1 MQNEDNNNNNPTERK
16 AVVETNDDATAS
28 KYAAVLKHYWDD
40 PLIHFFV
47 PSGARIQR
55 PPLINRGTFTRV
67 AAIDSTV
74 KHFLSCGG
82 TQIVN
87 LGAGYDTSF
96 ARLRCCCSFPAGRSY
111 TWWDVD
117 LPEVV
122 SQKAAAIAEVPHVR
136 GSFMGE
142 AGTISLTGEGPE
154 RTLDIHTMAGAV
166 NLRYVLQAA
175 DLRDTAAF
183 EAAARKVLDPNVPTL
198 FISEVVLVYMD
209 PEDGDR
215 LIEWVGRTFRAAEF
229 VVFEQILPNDP
240 FGKMMLKNISLRGC
254 TLHSIEKYP
263 TLAAQE
269 KRYKDRGFSYVD
281 SIDMNRV
288 YTGLTAGDRALSNY
302 ISRLELFD
310 ELEEWLLLQA
320 HYCLVTAV
328 KDTDSIFWK
337 QPSPRFVCTL
347 PRNTS
352 ASSPFIDIC

>member
-1 MQNEDNNNNNPTERK
+1 MQSETIINDTERK
-16 AVVETNDDATAS
+16 AIVETNDDATAS
-28 KYAAVLKHYWDD
+28 KYAAVLKRYWDD
-40 PLIHFFV
+40 PLIRFFI
-47 PSGARIQR
+47 PAGTRTQR

-74 KHFLSCGG
+74 NHFLSCGG

-96 ARLRCCCSFPAGRSY
+96 ARLRCCCSFPAGHNY

-122 SQKAAAIAEVPHVR
+122 EQKASTIIDVPELR
-136 GSFMGE
+136 GSFAGE
-142 AGTISLTGEGPE
+142 SGKIGTSRNGSEHA
-154 RTLDIHTMAGAV
+154 LDIRTASGAA

-183 EAAARKVLDPNVPTL
+183 EAEAKKILDFSVPTL

-209 PEDGDR
+209 PEEGDR
-215 LIEWVGRTFRAAEF
+215 LIEWVGNTFRAAEF

-240 FGKMMLKNISLRGC
+240 FGKMMMKNISMRGC

-263 TLAAQE
+263 TLVAQE
-269 KRYKDRGFSYVD
+269 KRYKDRGFSRVD
-281 SIDMNRV
+281 SIDMNHV
-288 YTGLTAGDRALSNY
+288 YSGLTAGDRPLTNF

-310 ELEEWLLLQA
+310 ELEEWMMLQA

-328 KDTDSIFWK
+328 KDTDGAFWK
-337 QPSPRFVCTL
+337 EPSPRFVCTL
-347 PRNTS
+347 PRS
-352 ASSPFIDIC
+352 AVTTSSPFMNIY